1 MVKPLSASNHS
12 KRGFFTTLFSIFAAN
27 IQKKSEKRRVN
38 SFFFVLLTASNV
50 LSLGK
55 TKEKPGFLLFFAH
68 LCLLLQHQKRKSM
81 KIAFL
86 ISAHTDPHQLF
97 RLTERL
103 PEDSEIFVHVDLK
116 SDLQSFCSLITSPR
130 VQRRR

>member
-1 MVKPLSASNHS
+1 
-12 KRGFFTTLFSIFAAN
+12 
-27 IQKKSEKRRVN
+27 
-38 SFFFVLLTASNV
+38 
-50 LSLGK
+50 
-55 TKEKPGFLLFFAH
+55 
-68 LCLLLQHQKRKSM
+68 M

-116 SDLQSFCSLITSPR
+116 CDLQAFNTLITSPHVHFIKER
-130 VQRRR
+130 